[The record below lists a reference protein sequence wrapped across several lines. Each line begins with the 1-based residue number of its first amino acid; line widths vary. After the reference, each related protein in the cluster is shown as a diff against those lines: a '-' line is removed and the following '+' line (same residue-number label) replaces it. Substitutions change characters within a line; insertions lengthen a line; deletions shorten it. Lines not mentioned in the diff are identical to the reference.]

1 MWNAMQE
8 KTESDMSNSESQ
20 SELSFRVNG
29 WRQKDYSGSSLEL
42 KSDIKGIEI
51 RTLADFCS
59 KLNELNGIS
68 ENPFFYRGHNNL
80 NYILIP
86 GIMRTGMKNEHLLFN
101 EFAKRFSS
109 KISVLPSTLDK
120 LILMQHYRL
129 NTRLLDITENPLVAL
144 FFACYEEPK
153 FPIENQ
159 NYRYGCVMLFR
170 EQNPDELKYSNS
182 LTAKVIANTALV
194 EEEFDY
200 KKLQQRFYEDYSAEW
215 LRDFIYFK
223 DIVRRSII
231 IRTSRENP
239 RIINQSGAFILVNAN
254 KLIKI
259 EDSNGKSSD
268 VSSAEFMKW
277 MMTEGGKSNFTD
289 IHENSKNKFHSEF
302 KDFKRWTF
310 LFRKVKPYSL
320 ENKCKEFQ
328 DDPFDLKRLFYTDK
342 NGKHIVF
349 FIPPDCK
356 KKILEELNTVNIN
369 ECTMYPEMEHV
380 ALYLNEKFK
389 NQ

>member
-8 KTESDMSNSESQ
+8 KTESDMLNSESK

-29 WRQKDYSGSSLEL
+29 WRQKAYSGSPLEL

-86 GIMRTGMKNEHLLFN
+86 GIMRTGMKNEHLLFY

-144 FFACYEEPK
+144 FFACYEEQK
-153 FPIENQ
+153 VLIENQ
-159 NYRYGCVMLFR
+159 NFRYGCVMIFR
-170 EQNPDELKYSNS
+170 EQNPDELKYPNS

-194 EEEFDY
+194 EEKFDY

-215 LRDFIYFK
+215 LRDFIYFE

-254 KLIKI
+254 ELIRI
-259 EDSNGKSSD
+259 EDSNEKSSD
-268 VSSAEFMKW
+268 VSPDEFMKW
-277 MMTEGGKSNFTD
+277 MMIEGGKSNFTD
-289 IHENSKNKFHSEF
+289 IQENSKNKFHSEF

-320 ENKCKEFQ
+320 ENKYKEFR
-328 DDPFDLKRLFYTDK
+328 DDPFDLKRFFYTDK
-342 NGKHIVF
+342 NGKRHRVF
-349 FIPPDCK
+349 YSAGLQKENP
-356 KKILEELNTVNIN
+356 
-369 ECTMYPEMEHV
+369 
-380 ALYLNEKFK
+380 
-389 NQ
+389 

>member
-8 KTESDMSNSESQ
+8 KTESDMLNSESK

-29 WRQKDYSGSSLEL
+29 WRQKAYSGSPLEL
-42 KSDIKGIEI
+42 KSDIKAIEI

-80 NYILIP
+80 SYILIP
-86 GIMRTGMKNEHLLFN
+86 GIMRTGMKNEHLLFY

-144 FFACYEEPK
+144 FFACYEEQK
-153 FPIENQ
+153 VLIENQ
-159 NYRYGCVMLFR
+159 NFRYGCVMIFR
-170 EQNPDELKYSNS
+170 EQNPDELKYPNS

-194 EEEFDY
+194 EEKFDY

-215 LRDFIYFK
+215 LRDFIYFE

-254 KLIKI
+254 ELIRI
-259 EDSNGKSSD
+259 EDSNEKSSD
-268 VSSAEFMKW
+268 VSPDEFMKW
-277 MMTEGGKSNFTD
+277 MMIEGGKSNFTD
-289 IHENSKNKFHSEF
+289 IQENSKNKFHSEF

-320 ENKCKEFQ
+320 ENKYKEFR
-328 DDPFDLKRLFYTDK
+328 DDPFDLKRFFYTDK
-342 NGKHIVF
+342 NGKRIVF

-356 KKILEELNTVNIN
+356 KKILEELNAMNIN
-369 ECTMYPEMEHV
+369 ECTMYPEMESV
-380 ALYLNEKFK
+380 ALYLNEKFG